1 MTHFKVKQW
10 YELSTYFTS
19 FFSHVSGNVEQTGDS
34 IRFSSPPHLVET
46 SLSVF
51 RDGRVGANMP
61 LHGIDSRVELVH
73 FQTEPHQI
81 TFTGEGLEYIYR
93 IPTQLIVM
101 ERDE

>member
-10 YELSTYFTS
+10 DELRTYFTS
-19 FFSHVSGNVEQTGDS
+19 FFSHVSGNVEQTKDS

-51 RDGRVGANMP
+51 RDGRFGASMP
-61 LHGIDSRVELVH
+61 LHGIDSKVEMLD

-81 TFTGEGLEYIYR
+81 SFIGEGLEYIYR

>member
-10 YELSTYFTS
+10 DELRTYFTS
-19 FFSHVSGNVEQTGDS
+19 FFSHVSGNVEQTKDS

-51 RDGRVGANMP
+51 RDGRFGASMS
-61 LHGIDSRVELVH
+61 LHGIDSKVEMLD

-81 TFTGEGLEYIYR
+81 SFTGEGLEYIYR